1 MPLHTFLRLL
11 FLLSLAGA
19 GAVHADPE
27 TTYNRVQLA
36 ESASAEVENDHLV
49 VVMFAQ
55 SEGRD
60 ARQPADQ
67 VNQAIDWALAT
78 VKRHAAIRVQ
88 TLAYQTSP
96 VYKDGKVRG
105 WRVRQSLRMEGTD
118 NRLLGDLT
126 GQLQERLAVQSVE
139 YQLSDEQR
147 RATVAGLTD
156 SALQHFT
163 ARAERIAQTL
173 GHPGYRLVRISIDD
187 GQSRPP
193 PVMRAMVAEARA
205 SAAPAPAT
213 FAGGSQRLSVSVSGE
228 IELRD

>member
-1 MPLHTFLRLL
+1 MPIHALLPLL
-11 FLLSLAGA
+11 FLLSLVGA
-19 GAVHADPE
+19 GAAYADPE
-27 TTYNRVQLA
+27 ITYNRVQLA

-67 VNQAIDWALAT
+67 VNQAIAWALAT
-78 VKRHAAIRVQ
+78 VERHAGIKAQ

-139 YQLSDEQR
+139 YRPSEAQR
-147 RATVAGLTD
+147 RATVADLTD
-156 SALQHFT
+156 SALEHFT
-163 ARAERIAQTL
+163 ARAERITQTL
-173 GHPGYRLVRISIDD
+173 GHRGYRLVRISIDD
-187 GQSRPP
+187 GESRPP
-193 PVMRAMVAEARA
+193 PVMRAMVAEART
-205 SAAPAPAT
+205 SAAPAT

-228 IELRD
+228 IELLD